1 MPPRPARLKRRS
13 DFLRVAAARNKAV
26 TPGLVLQAKTRDSA
40 DNRDGVCRVGF
51 TASRKVGN
59 AVARNR
65 ARRRLKALAA
75 EILAVKAAP
84 DTDYVMIARRAM
96 LTRPYDALRHDLET
110 ALERV
115 HRTSRERA

>member
-40 DNRDGVCRVGF
+40 NSDDSACRVGF

-65 ARRRLKALAA
+65 ARRRLRALAS
-75 EILAVKAAP
+75 EVLVPLAAP
-84 DTDYVMIARRAM
+84 HMDYVMIARRAM
-96 LTRPYDALRHDLET
+96 LTRPFDALRHDLTT

>member
-1 MPPRPARLKRRS
+1 MARRPARLKRRS

-26 TPGLVLQAKTRDSA
+26 TPGLVVQAKKREPA
-40 DNRDGVCRVGF
+40 DNRSAECRVGF

-65 ARRRLKALAA
+65 ARRRMRELAD

-84 DTDYVMIARRAM
+84 DTDYVLIARRAM
-96 LTRPYDALRHDLET
+96 LARSFGALRHDLEK
-110 ALERV
+110 ALDRV
-115 HRTSRERA
+115 NRSPGGKE